1 MKTLL
6 IILGVLVLLA
16 LIPLG
21 AHVRYDSEGPWV
33 ALVIGPIKIRLF
45 PKKPKKPKKARKK
58 KEKKPKASKEEKT
71 GKKKKP
77 KESKP
82 KESKTKEKKP
92 IGGLIRDFYPFV
104 KLGLDLLRCFFR
116 KLRVRVLTLHVGF
129 GGANDPAGA
138 AINYGRAWSAIGAI
152 MQPIRSMTRIKKENV
167 SCSCDFTSGDMRVYA
182 EMKAVFL
189 LGDLVVMA
197 VRYGFRAL
205 KLYLKMKK
213 KQKKNKTKSK
223 KGGAVNESSSS

>member
-33 ALVIGPIKIRLF
+33 ALVVGPIKIRLF
-45 PKKPKKPKKARKK
+45 PKKPKKPKKAKKKKEK
-58 KEKKPKASKEEKT
+58 KEKKPKAPKEEKT

-77 KESKP
+77 KESGK
-82 KESKTKEKKP
+82 KEKKP
-92 IGGLIRDFYPFV
+92 IGGLIRDFMPFV
-104 KLGLDLLRCFFR
+104 KLGLDLLKCFFR

-129 GGANDPAGA
+129 GGANDPASA

-152 MQPIRSMTRIKKENV
+152 MQPIRSLTRIKKENV

-205 KLYLKMKK
+205 KLYLRMKK
-213 KQKKNKTKSK
+213 NQKKNKTISK

>member
-33 ALVIGPIKIRLF
+33 ALVIGPIKIRLI
-45 PKKPKKPKKARKK
+45 PKNSKKPKKPKDSKKK
-58 KEKKPKASKEEKT
+58 KEKKQDKKKE
-71 GKKKKP
+71 KKKKEP
-77 KESKP
+77 EKP
-82 KESKTKEKKP
+82 KEKQP

-104 KLGLDLLRCFFR
+104 KLGLDLLGCFFR
-116 KLRVRVLTLHVGF
+116 KLRIPILTLHVGF

-138 AINYGRAWSAIGAI
+138 AINYGRAWSAIGAV

-167 SCSCDFTSGDMRVYA
+167 SCSCDFTTGDMRVFA
-182 EMKAVFL
+182 ELKAVFL
-189 LGDLVVMA
+189 LGDLVAMA

-205 KLYLKMKK
+205 KQYLKLKK
-213 KQKKNKTKSK
+213 CKKEKTT
-223 KGGAVNESSSS
+223 